1 LGLVDWAR
9 KKKWQRQNERRV
21 LGGLRVQ
28 RTCKLD
34 VELKIGECASAGQ
47 IRDRRKVDIQML
59 DT

>member
-1 LGLVDWAR
+1 LGA
-9 KKKWQRQNERRV
+9 KKRNGSGKTSD
-21 LGGLRVQ
+21 RVQ